1 MSILASINLG
11 MTIPFYVKTHQDWTM
26 AHKKRD
32 IRTLPPSFKSIARSS
47 SCKRSKARQQTH
59 NSSLLNFESKSSASC
74 GYGWCQKAFR
84 CGQNCQNDFT
94 QRDFTIQSWPTE
106 MPGVTMEVFLQQ
118 KCWLNQQKYVGE
130 RNEHGLKQQKS
141 DIRSQF
147 GSFPKSSMWISAK
160 MKM

>member
-11 MTIPFYVKTHQDWTM
+11 MTIPFYVKTYQDWTI

-74 GYGWCQKAFR
+74 ATGVKKLPGAVKN
-84 CGQNCQNDFT
+84 GQNEFT
-94 QRDFTIQSWPTE
+94 QRDFTIKSWPTE
-106 MPGVTMEVFLQQ
+106 MAGVTYNGGVFATEMLVEPT
-118 KCWLNQQKYVGE
+118 KIFW
-130 RNEHGLKQQKS
+130 
-141 DIRSQF
+141 
-147 GSFPKSSMWISAK
+147 
-160 MKM
+160 